1 MYTWYNVHVSWF
13 YHCALGMSGD
23 DGALPA
29 LDDRTRLLIAS
40 PIETSVQSALA
51 ARAAPSLGDG
61 SGPAV
66 RGPITDSE
74 TVPDPSAAAISAG
87 TGDSSEVPAG
97 GGVPGNT
104 HGPPEAREEGEEE
117 DGEAEEADDADA
129 DEEDGAGGP
138 QAFTPGWYEARR
150 RRNIPPSFNI
160 PQRFAPSTTS
170 QSRPNLW
177 YIS

>member
-1 MYTWYNVHVSWF
+1 
-13 YHCALGMSGD
+13 MSGD

-29 LDDRTRLLIAS
+29 LDDRTRQLIAS
-40 PIETSVQSALA
+40 LIETSVQSALA

-66 RGPITDSE
+66 RGPITDSD
-74 TVPDPSAAAISAG
+74 TVSDPATAAISAG

-138 QAFTPGWYEARR
+138 PGFYPRVV
-150 RRNIPPSFNI
+150 
-160 PQRFAPSTTS
+160 
-170 QSRPNLW
+170 
-177 YIS
+177 